1 MDPPPPAMNLRA
13 RDTTSSSSDTDDDVR
28 APVHTAGGVHE
39 PRPTTHAAAHTIIEP
54 PATPTAADTA
64 AAASSRMGRSQSTPA
79 GLAGGLPRPTQR
91 GFNQHAFYGTVPPP
105 AIPRSTS
112 EGGLAAPDNGID
124 PLSGDD
130 EQVAPLPN
138 DPATRPVLELFDHT
152 LGDGTTLVP
161 RPSEVADFLRQPVPQ
176 GHKVQCRIVRHR
188 DGMDKM
194 APGYEVFLEFGQ
206 QRFFVM
212 SARKLKKRNGS
223 TYGIYLAPLDQIQKS
238 SALAKVRSN
247 FLGTAFTITAPV
259 RDAPRP
265 RDGAVKPRE
274 ELAAVLYEPN
284 ILGFKGPRKMTILLP
299 TMTKSGER
307 ERIIPTQVRLRI
319 DFGSLW
325 LLVSLL
331 TSVYLVRHPEYQESE
346 TLLGRM
352 KTGNDPKLLVLHN
365 KAPQWNEDT
374 HSYVLNFNGRV
385 TVASVK
391 NFQIVHDNDIDYI
404 IMQFGRTEDGT
415 FAMDCQYP
423 VSPLQCLGMCLTSFD
438 AKLACE

>member
-1 MDPPPPAMNLRA
+1 MDRPPAMNPRA
-13 RDTTSSSSDTDDDVR
+13 RNTTSSSSDTDDDAR
-28 APVHTAGGVHE
+28 APAHTAGGVHE

-54 PATPTAADTA
+54 PATPTTAD
-64 AAASSRMGRSQSTPA
+64 AASSGMARSQSTPA
-79 GLAGGLPRPTQR
+79 GLASGVPRPAQR
-91 GFNQHAFYGTVPPP
+91 GFNQHAFYGTVPPS

-112 EGGLAAPDNGID
+112 EGGLAATDNGID

-223 TYGIYLAPLDQIQKS
+223 TYGIYLAPLDQIQKT

-307 ERIIPTQVRLRI
+307 ERIIPT
-319 DFGSLW
+319 
-325 LLVSLL
+325 
-331 TSVYLVRHPEYQESE
+331 QESE

>member
-1 MDPPPPAMNLRA
+1 
-13 RDTTSSSSDTDDDVR
+13 
-28 APVHTAGGVHE
+28 
-39 PRPTTHAAAHTIIEP
+39 
-54 PATPTAADTA
+54 
-64 AAASSRMGRSQSTPA
+64 MGRSQSTPA
-79 GLAGGLPRPTQR
+79 GLASGFPRPTQR
-91 GFNQHAFYGTVPPP
+91 GFNQHAFYGTVPP

-112 EGGLAAPDNGID
+112 EGGLAIPDQGVE

-161 RPSEVADFLRQPVPQ
+161 RPSEVADFLCQPVPQ

-206 QRFFVM
+206 QRFFIM

-307 ERIIPTQVRLRI
+307 ERIIPTQ
-319 DFGSLW
+319 
-325 LLVSLL
+325 
-331 TSVYLVRHPEYQESE
+331 ESE

-352 KTGNDPKLLVLHN
+352 KTGNDPKLLVLHTRHRNGTKGKGRALHGRNRQAPRLLVLHN

-391 NFQIVHDNDIDYI
+391 NFQIVHDNDIGYI